1 MKTQK
6 SLARYGIASKKTGGS
21 IRGIADFTGVTARFA
36 QICLA
41 FSSPSEKSG
50 LTLQIRSMDR
60 RDRQY
65 SSQEVHADNGSLFL
79 TGVLA
84 YCRSFVPNEK
94 TIHQDRGRDPRLGQ
108 PSYKNSQPLRARL
121 MWGSLHEFFLTLPTG
136 RVEHQR

>member
-21 IRGIADFTGVTARFA
+21 IREIADFTGVTARFA

-60 RDRQY
+60 WSIPDR
-65 SSQEVHADNGSLFL
+65 SESNLVVKKSGSDK
-79 TGVLA
+79 
-84 YCRSFVPNEK
+84 P
-94 TIHQDRGRDPRLGQ
+94 
-108 PSYKNSQPLRARL
+108 
-121 MWGSLHEFFLTLPTG
+121 
-136 RVEHQR
+136 